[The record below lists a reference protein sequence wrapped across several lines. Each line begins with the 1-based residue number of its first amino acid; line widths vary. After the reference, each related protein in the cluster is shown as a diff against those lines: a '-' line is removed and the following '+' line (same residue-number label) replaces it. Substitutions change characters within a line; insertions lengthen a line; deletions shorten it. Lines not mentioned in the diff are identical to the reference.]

1 MLGEQVPLP
10 AKMFE
15 GLSVPVPISVPIGTG
30 RESRFPF
37 LGEFDFSNAVPTAAE
52 IRAKCTKTWLEILN
66 IVGATG
72 TGHECGLLH
81 RPPPYLDPNEPS
93 RTTHWALPVQY
104 DTGTTSYVDAKKRL
118 EHALKWARKG
128 VDSDLD
134 MYFILVGDMQTF
146 QRDWWYIFLHPDEFP
161 NVVPFAGALPWSK
174 WHGPLRTL
182 TVTLT
187 LTFRVLHIKS

>member
-1 MLGEQVPLP
+1 MLGEQLPLP
-10 AKMFE
+10 ANMFE
-15 GLSVPVPISVPIGTG
+15 GLSVPVPVPDRIGTN
-30 RESRFPF
+30 RDSRFR
-37 LGEFDFSNAVPTAAE
+37 GEYDFSNAVPTKKQ
-52 IRAKCTKTWLEILN
+52 IQAKCTKTWLEILN

-72 TGHECGLLH
+72 TGDECGLLQ

-104 DTGTTSYVDAKKRL
+104 DTGTTSYVDAQKRL
-118 EHALKWARKG
+118 KHALKWARKG

-134 MYFILVGDMQTF
+134 MYFIVVGDMQTF

-161 NVVPFAGALPWSK
+161 NVVPFAGALPWS
-174 WHGPLRTL
+174 HGPLRTL

-187 LTFRVLHIKS
+187 LTFRVLHIKP